1 MLAERILQ
9 NAFPL
14 YYLRLL
20 LYQKLPSC
28 INICD
33 IDNRNVLLIEW
44 ARRDTLIVERKKA
57 CIGQTKEEIIKL
69 F

>member
-44 ARRDTLIVERKKA
+44 ARRDTLIVERKKHVLV
-57 CIGQTKEEIIKL
+57 KL
-69 F
+69 KRK